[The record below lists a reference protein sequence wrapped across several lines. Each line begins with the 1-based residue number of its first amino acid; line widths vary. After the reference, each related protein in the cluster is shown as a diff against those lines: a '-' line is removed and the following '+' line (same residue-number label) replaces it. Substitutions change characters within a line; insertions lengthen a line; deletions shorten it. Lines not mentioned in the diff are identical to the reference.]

1 MSKFACVQP
10 APPIEVFALNKS
22 CLEDTHPNKVN
33 LGVGGKIIKIKPRYE
48 IYLLL
53 SLKRILPFKG
63 NQCLPVS
70 DLKFITYS
78 LMIINLIVLFVSE
91 GY

>member
-33 LGVGGKIIKIKPRYE
+33 LGVGGKFIKIKPGIRPRLNE
-48 IYLLL
+48 YL
-53 SLKRILPFKG
+53 S
-63 NQCLPVS
+63 
-70 DLKFITYS
+70 
-78 LMIINLIVLFVSE
+78 
-91 GY
+91 